1 MLRGKNMI
9 ERLPTRKLFALL
21 AGLALILYVPMML
34 PEQST
39 LAQGSQVQSSES
51 GFVSISPAGIGGG
64 AIIPASC
71 ESGLGEGGFSH
82 FAGDTFGNCTSPP
95 GTPVKGACAATHY
108 NCTTGQVPPAQ
119 QTCTERQYCS
129 GTVVSLTYCAPGDC
143 GRTIANN
150 PLSPA
155 TFGYWENP
163 QCGTYGYGWY
173 APLSTCDTWQGT
185 GYNRITAVNVESGG
199 QGVET
204 ATSFTWSCA
213 GLNGGTTASCIEAK
227 NACYPDPNPANY
239 GSSCSLTS
247 SQNVCGQTTPANT
260 GTYDCSGQCVGIPPA
275 PPPDSDCTV
284 NPTPSGCG
292 PGTLNNMCPLPTPSG
307 CGPGTLNDMCPVN
320 TGGTGGTG
328 GGGGGGTGGGTGGG
342 GTGGG

>member
-1 MLRGKNMI
+1 MTKSHRGALFPEAEVRSKTVLVVLLVAVFFAFGMQGKSSANM
-9 ERLPTRKLFALL
+9 AL
-21 AGLALILYVPMML
+21 G
-34 PEQST
+34 T
-39 LAQGSQVQSSES
+39 TKSSEVGFTSTSPRGIS
-51 GFVSISPAGIGGG
+51 GGE
-64 AIIPASC
+64 IIPASC

-95 GTPVKGACAATHY
+95 VTPVNGACATTHY

-155 TFGYWENP
+155 TFGYWENQ

-173 APLSTCDTWQGT
+173 APLSTCDTGQGT
-185 GYNRITAVNVESGG
+185 GYNRITEVNVESGG

-213 GLNGGTTASCIEAK
+213 GSNGGTTASCVEAK
-227 NACYPDPNPANY
+227 A
-239 GSSCSLTS
+239 GSLTL
-247 SQNVCGQTTPANT
+247 TPQSCTIASGA
-260 GTYDCSGQCVGIPPA
+260 GT
-275 PPPDSDCTV
+275 CTV
-284 NPTPSGCG
+284 SLQHLGCG
-292 PGTLNNMCPLPTPSG
+292 DCPHE
-307 CGPGTLNDMCPVN
+307 CQ
-320 TGGTGGTG
+320 
-328 GGGGGGTGGGTGGG
+328 
-342 GTGGG
+342 